1 MKSDRAGRFGAVLL
15 VLTGLGAL
23 LVGCASL
30 SPPPE
35 DDLGSQRPGSPDPP
49 LEIVGAPDR
58 AVATPDIEHLP
69 VAPHLDLPWRTAAPI
84 VPVVQ
89 DRTTSAAA
97 TPAAPTPAP
106 AEPAAILEPPV
117 APAPV
122 AGPASLRT
130 EGGGVSEAPVSG
142 LTLVPVPSPPAAFRE
157 KPELVLHPPPA
168 LPAALSSVVVD
179 PTATGDGGSL
189 VAGLDDVPLPER
201 HGVAAEET
209 LPPAD
214 VALPEHRDAADAGD
228 VSVGSKDTEPL
239 QDTASDDRVASSE
252 SDAAWSSAPVTQ
264 PAAPAA
270 TPGRAPREDTSGE
283 RRVNPGRPFEV
294 ALPGRGWVYLGG
306 GDELQFLDRTTREG
320 DVVFSFRGPAVD
332 AAPGEPTTLEFESQ
346 DLATGRRTRHEERV
360 LVAEGGDSGSGR
372 NTGPADANAA
382 GEGANNAGED
392 AESGEEVEAAG
403 AGEGT
408 ADEDPA
414 GAGGVPA
421 DLSQAD
427 YEELLVRVDG
437 LEAAG
442 EHREAVEIL
451 EAMRREGIGRDDEL
465 IMRLAQLYESEWSGR
480 NLPQARELYYRL
492 VDNYPFSR
500 WRRPA
505 RERIEYLNRHFF
517 HIR

>member
-1 MKSDRAGRFGAVLL
+1 M
-15 VLTGLGAL
+15 
-23 LVGCASL
+23 
-30 SPPPE
+30 
-35 DDLGSQRPGSPDPP
+35 
-49 LEIVGAPDR
+49 
-58 AVATPDIEHLP
+58 
-69 VAPHLDLPWRTAAPI
+69 
-84 VPVVQ
+84 
-89 DRTTSAAA
+89 
-97 TPAAPTPAP
+97 
-106 AEPAAILEPPV
+106 
-117 APAPV
+117 
-122 AGPASLRT
+122 
-130 EGGGVSEAPVSG
+130 SEAHASG

-168 LPAALSSVVVD
+168 LPAALSPVAVD
-179 PTATGDGGSL
+179 PTATADWGSL
-189 VAGLDDVPLPER
+189 VAALDDVPLPER
-201 HGVAAEET
+201 HGVVAEET

-228 VSVGSKDTEPL
+228 VSVGSKDTDPLQDTEPL
-239 QDTASDDRVASSE
+239 QDTVSDDRVASSE
-252 SDAAWSSAPVTQ
+252 SDAASFSASVTQ
-264 PAAPAA
+264 PAAPAT
-270 TPGRAPREDTSGE
+270 TPGRAPREDTSGA
-283 RRVNPGRPFEV
+283 RRVDPGRPFEV

-332 AAPGEPTTLEFESQ
+332 AAPAGPATLEFESQ

-360 LVAEGGDSGSGR
+360 LVAEGGESGSGR

-382 GEGANNAGED
+382 GGNVSPAGED

-403 AGEGT
+403 AGAGT

-427 YEELLVRVDG
+427 YAELLVRVDG

-451 EAMRREGIGRDDEL
+451 EAMRHEGIGREDEL

-480 NLPQARELYYRL
+480 NLPQARELYHRL

-500 WRRPA
+500 WRRRA